1 MCVFPCSCVCE
12 YSVCLWV
19 NAPLGVCVFPV
30 CMRVFAGASGW
41 APLYCSSYAE
51 GTILSV
57 SLCRSASSDGPS
69 ILLSYLERHTV
80 RCKREAGRFFSLHLS
95 PPPLHLYLPAAPCA
109 QPVHTFLLPPL
120 RYVLDAQCYSIWTIC
135 WGRTEPNRVIAMY
148 SLPGLSSAASWLSD
162 FTENQYHARNQTG

>member
-1 MCVFPCSCVCE
+1 MGIFARLHLLGLPVCVFPCSCVCE

-69 ILLSYLERHTV
+69 ILVSYLERHTV
-80 RCKREAGRFFSLHLS
+80 RCKRETGTFFSPFKPPSIPLS
-95 PPPLHLYLPAAPCA
+95 APLFPP
-109 QPVHTFLLPPL
+109 FLLPT
-120 RYVLDAQCYSIWTIC
+120 VLSRCT
-135 WGRTEPNRVIAMY
+135 
-148 SLPGLSSAASWLSD
+148 LSFSQLSGAAH
-162 FTENQYHARNQTG
+162 F